1 MRKIKTT
8 NITEQHGLTALNVDW
23 GEVYLF
29 KNKDKAKRTATRLNK
44 YYTEQLQRL
53 NFLYIEAFRLYRTYW
68 LFLKPYDA
76 EQIQQRLNYVHDSLE
91 HALTY
96 QTEFFNTPAAISRTI
111 ADLNSVCDS
120 LLLYATRRK
129 DIPLQHEIKILKTR
143 IQDDYERK
151 PGRVKGQ
158 DQLKRPA
165 FRKAA
170 G

>member
-1 MRKIKTT
+1 MRKIKHTK
-8 NITEQHGLTALNVDW
+8 ITERHGLTALPVDW
-23 GEVYLF
+23 GETYLF
-29 KNKDKAKRTATRLNK
+29 KNKEKAKRTATRLGK

-53 NFLYIEAFRLYRTYW
+53 NFLYVDAFRLYRIYW
-68 LFLKPYDA
+68 LFLKPYDS
-76 EQIQQRLNYVHDSLE
+76 EQIMQRLNYVHDSLE

-96 QTEFFNTPAAISRTI
+96 QEEFFNTPAAISRTI
-111 ADLNSVCDS
+111 ADLNSVCDT
-120 LLLYATRRK
+120 LQLYATRRK
-129 DIPLQHEIKILKTR
+129 DVPLQHEIKILKSR

-151 PGRVKGQ
+151 PGRVKSQ